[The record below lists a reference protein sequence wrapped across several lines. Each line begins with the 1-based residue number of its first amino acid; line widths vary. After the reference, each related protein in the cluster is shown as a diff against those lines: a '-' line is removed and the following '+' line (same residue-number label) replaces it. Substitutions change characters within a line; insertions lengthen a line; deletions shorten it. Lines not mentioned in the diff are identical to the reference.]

1 MAPPGDSTRPML
13 DRAKVVLFDWLGSRL
28 AQPGHLPPIAVLD
41 LFAGAGTLGI
51 ECLSRGA
58 AYACFIEKGAAA
70 VHALQENLTA
80 LDARGEC
87 TVLRRD
93 ALSVELPA
101 PPEGRYSLIFFDP
114 PYRMTQGLSP
124 GDPVVQR
131 LVELGGHPAVAPDAW
146 LVVRQDYRAEPLP
159 PVFNWERIERRIVG
173 KMALTF
179 LARSPG
185 APPHTADY

>member
-1 MAPPGDSTRPML
+1 ML

-28 AQPGHLPPIAVLD
+28 AQPGYLPPIAVLD

-58 AYACFIEKGAAA
+58 SYVCFIEKGGLAIR
-70 VHALQENLTA
+70 ALQENIAA
-80 LDARGEC
+80 LDARGES

-93 ALSVELPA
+93 AISVELPM
-101 PPEGRYSLIFFDP
+101 PPEGQYSLIFFDP

-131 LVELGGHPAVAPDAW
+131 LVELGCHPAVASDAW
-146 LVVRQDYRAEPLP
+146 LVVRQEYTAGELP
-159 PVFNWERIERRIVG
+159 PVFHWDVVERRIIG
-173 KMALTF
+173 KMAVTF
-179 LARSPG
+179 LTRSSVVSG
-185 APPHTADY
+185 Q